1 MSHHKR
7 KRPKNTRA
15 GCLMCKPN
23 KMNGWPKGKLGH
35 VGFGKL
41 RQVIGA
47 RAAMREDTWSI
58 GIPRMGRNIPILVIF
73 ATIVQLE
80 ERLPDEQ
87 YVPGSSPGGGTIF

>member
-7 KRPKNTRA
+7 KRSKNGRA

-23 KMNGWPKGKLGH
+23 KMCGWPKAKLGH

-47 RAAMREDTWSI
+47 RAAMREDT
-58 GIPRMGRNIPILVIF
+58 
-73 ATIVQLE
+73 
-80 ERLPDEQ
+80 
-87 YVPGSSPGGGTIF
+87 